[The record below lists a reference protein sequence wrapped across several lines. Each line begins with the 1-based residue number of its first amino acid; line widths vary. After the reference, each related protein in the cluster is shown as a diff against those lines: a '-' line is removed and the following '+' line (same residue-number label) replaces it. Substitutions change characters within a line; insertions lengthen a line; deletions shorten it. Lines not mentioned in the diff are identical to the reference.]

1 MDEQISQH
9 RQSTTKAKALLA
21 VLIVGMALAL
31 AFGNPYSSAWP
42 LKCPLFWLT
51 GLQCPLCGMQRA
63 THELLHLHLYE
74 AWKLNAGFIVISPYF
89 GVLVLG
95 TLFPS
100 TQRWKLV
107 EWCRRDR
114 TFLIV
119 MNLFALWGIIRNIM

>member
-9 RQSTTKAKALLA
+9 RYSTIKARALLA
-21 VLIVGMALAL
+21 ILIVGVALAL
-31 AFGNPYSSAWP
+31 AFGNPYSLAWP
-42 LKCPLFWLT
+42 LKCPLYWMT

-63 THELLHLHLYE
+63 THELLHLHFAE

-89 GVLVLG
+89 GVLLLG

-100 TQRWKLV
+100 IQKWKIV

-119 MNLFALWGIIRNIM
+119 MSLFALWGIIRNIM

>member
-1 MDEQISQH
+1 M
-9 RQSTTKAKALLA
+9 LA
-21 VLIVGMALAL
+21 ILIVGVALAL
-31 AFGNPYSSAWP
+31 AFGNPYSLAWP
-42 LKCPLFWLT
+42 LKCPLYWMT

-63 THELLHLHLYE
+63 THELLHLHFAE

-89 GVLVLG
+89 GVLLLG

-100 TQRWKLV
+100 IQKWKIV

-119 MNLFALWGIIRNIM
+119 MSLFALWGIIRNIM

>member
-9 RQSTTKAKALLA
+9 RYSTIKARALLA
-21 VLIVGMALAL
+21 ILIVGVALAL
-31 AFGNPYSSAWP
+31 AFGNPYSLAWP
-42 LKCPLFWLT
+42 LKCPLYWMT

-63 THELLHLHLYE
+63 THELLHLHFAE
-74 AWKLNAGFIVISPYF
+74 AWELNAGFIVISPYF

-100 TQRWKLV
+100 IQKWKFV

-114 TFLIV
+114 TFFIV
-119 MNLFALWGIIRNIM
+119 MGLFALWGIIRNIM

>member
-9 RQSTTKAKALLA
+9 RYSTIKARALLA
-21 VLIVGMALAL
+21 ILIMGVALAL
-31 AFGNPYSSAWP
+31 AFGNPYSLAWP
-42 LKCPLFWLT
+42 LKCPLYWMT

-63 THELLHLHLYE
+63 THELLHLHFAE

-95 TLFPS
+95 ALFPS
-100 TQRWKLV
+100 IQKWKFV

-114 TFLIV
+114 TFFVVLG
-119 MNLFALWGIIRNIM
+119 LLLLWGILRNIL

>member
-31 AFGNPYSSAWP
+31 AFGNPYSLSWP
-42 LKCPLFWLT
+42 LKCPLFWMT

-63 THELLHLHLYE
+63 THELLHLHFAE

-89 GVLVLG
+89 CVLVLG

-119 MNLFALWGIIRNIM
+119 MSLFALWGIIRNIM